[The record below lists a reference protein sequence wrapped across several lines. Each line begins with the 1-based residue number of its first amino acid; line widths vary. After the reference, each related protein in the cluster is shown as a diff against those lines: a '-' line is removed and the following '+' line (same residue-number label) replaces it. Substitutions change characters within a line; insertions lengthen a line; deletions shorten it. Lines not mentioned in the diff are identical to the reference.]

1 MSKQIKEITADVN
14 EGIIT
19 QEVAIGQVQELQ
31 NNINTIQKYSQDNNI
46 KDIQEQITDLDN
58 NLGALQDQ
66 LNQNDISVQE
76 VENTSQNSLNET
88 TNDLNVPN
96 LEVNTPV
103 ENKQELDNSS
113 FNLKEKQ
120 NEIIQNSNPAGNETA
135 TWIRNADKIK
145 TFEETLQDSD
155 YKEYYDAGEDFDE
168 TYTADMAKKAL
179 ETGKITV
186 YSSYPIE
193 QGIFVSPSKMEAQS
207 YSGNGKVYSKEVNLN
222 DVAWIDP
229 TQGQYAKVNNIP
241 TNNQTINQIKENTVI
256 SEELFSK
263 EVEDA
268 LKNNQSKGNII
279 IAVSKN
285 NRVINLI
292 KKITGIDISNRRQIL
307 SKDYI
312 RHLFKHSNE
321 TNPGQISITIDDI
334 KKIPDILSNPDDIVK
349 GSKTLD
355 ASRKNKISSIRYI
368 KADNTGKM
376 FVIEAIPNKGDLQ
389 IKTMWKEPTKLIHS
403 NNALHHTSE
412 TANSNNSTTLINSN
426 IPQSNSNVKLPIVTT
441 NSNMQNN
448 ENNAINLPIG
458 ENIEIMMPTEKIFQ
472 YATGGGYRTN
482 EQIESLKND
491 IRLNGIKNPIE
502 LIVRNNGETEIYN
515 GNHRLKIAQELGI
528 KNVPVKYIVDYV
540 DEFAKNNKKMYNN
553 EKGVS
558 NLNETNTSATKAS
571 ANIKRSRNITGND
584 RESNVMEQYRETTVD
599 DDRLSNRQQEY
610 NNGSSN
616 ISRNG
621 KNSILRKGLEDS
633 SFSFDKKI
641 NLPIKEDINK
651 NETKS
656 RLFICFFT

>member
-1 MSKQIKEITADVN
+1 MYMFEIFDYIFLFLFLSYFNSFINISIIIQHLSKQIKEIPADVN

-193 QGIFVSPSKMEAQS
+193 QGIFVTPSKMEAQS

-355 ASRKNKISSIRYI
+355 ASRK
-368 KADNTGKM
+368 
-376 FVIEAIPNKGDLQ
+376 
-389 IKTMWKEPTKLIHS
+389 
-403 NNALHHTSE
+403 
-412 TANSNNSTTLINSN
+412 
-426 IPQSNSNVKLPIVTT
+426 
-441 NSNMQNN
+441 
-448 ENNAINLPIG
+448 
-458 ENIEIMMPTEKIFQ
+458 
-472 YATGGGYRTN
+472 
-482 EQIESLKND
+482 
-491 IRLNGIKNPIE
+491 
-502 LIVRNNGETEIYN
+502 
-515 GNHRLKIAQELGI
+515 
-528 KNVPVKYIVDYV
+528 
-540 DEFAKNNKKMYNN
+540 
-553 EKGVS
+553 
-558 NLNETNTSATKAS
+558 
-571 ANIKRSRNITGND
+571 
-584 RESNVMEQYRETTVD
+584 
-599 DDRLSNRQQEY
+599 
-610 NNGSSN
+610 
-616 ISRNG
+616 
-621 KNSILRKGLEDS
+621 
-633 SFSFDKKI
+633 
-641 NLPIKEDINK
+641 
-651 NETKS
+651 
-656 RLFICFFT
+656 